1 MVFFHQNTL
10 AGEWRAQKRCCE
22 EQEVALHR
30 NIAFALAVA
39 DLLELPDDL
48 PLMPAVMAALSVPI
62 CLGNPGSLAH
72 LKQSRV
78 LQLACPM
85 KLTADHRKGSL
96 LNPNL
101 NLRSFYSITISGAGR
116 RGHR

>member
-1 MVFFHQNTL
+1 VVFFHQNTL

-48 PLMPAVMAALSVPI
+48 PLMPAVMAGLSVPI

-72 LKQSRV
+72 LKAV
-78 LQLACPM
+78 ACAAVR
-85 KLTADHRKGSL
+85 LSNEADGGPSKG
-96 LNPNL
+96 
-101 NLRSFYSITISGAGR
+101 
-116 RGHR
+116 